1 MSLTEDVAGS
11 LESPTMVSA
20 NGGTPVMAIVED
32 LSLKECR
39 LRAVAA
45 FAAGDRVAF
54 DFTAHGVSKAPVRGH
69 VTAHSENG
77 ARRTYTIAIDA
88 SDSRAMDQ
96 LAIAVD
102 AARRHAAIKLGHEV
116 PTENGLTRAHVRV
129 TANFELTYRAGEG
142 PSRSARATNVSVGGM
157 LMNCSDHIPVGATV
171 ELHFALPGEATPITA
186 TARIV
191 AHQEAS
197 PNYNC
202 AFFSLSEAAK
212 IEIAHFVSAT
222 LRQ

>member
-1 MSLTEDVAGS
+1 
-11 LESPTMVSA
+11 MVSA
-20 NGGTPVMAIVED
+20 NGAAPVMAIVED

-39 LRAVAA
+39 LRAVAT
-45 FAAGDRVAF
+45 FAQGDRVTF

-69 VTAHSENG
+69 VIAHNENG
-77 ARRTYTIAIDA
+77 ARRTYTIAIDT

-102 AARRHAAIKLGHEV
+102 AARRHAAVKHGHEV

-129 TANFELTYRAGEG
+129 TANFELTYRVDGQ
-142 PSRSARATNVSVGGM
+142 PSRSARATNISVGGM
-157 LMNCSDHIPVGATV
+157 LMNCNDHIPVGATV
-171 ELHFALPGEATPITA
+171 ELNFTLPGEAARLTA